1 MKKKNEATLLT
12 TTLRKLRDA
21 HACTSRYTFLR
32 EALGAKYG
40 DTKPINLLRILET
53 NGLSDALWAMQA
65 TVQNCD
71 TVARL
76 MAADFAARVLPI
88 WRKKYP
94 KDDRPAKAIKAA
106 RDFAHGKITREK
118 LAAAW
123 DAADAARDAA
133 AEAAW
138 AAADAAR
145 EAAAAARA
153 DADAAEEAEN
163 KRQAAIFVSYLLESN
178 NL

>member
-1 MKKKNEATLLT
+1 MKKNPEAMLLT

-53 NGLSDALWAMQA
+53 NGLSDALWVMQA

-118 LAAAW
+118 LAAAR
-123 DAADAARDAA
+123 DAART
-133 AEAAW
+133 AAW
-138 AAADAAR
+138 AAGDAAWDAW
-145 EAAAAARA
+145 AAAGAAGR
-153 DADAAEEAEN
+153 DAADAEN

-178 NL
+178 TL

>member
-1 MKKKNEATLLT
+1 MKKNPEAMLLT

-40 DTKPINLLRILET
+40 DTKSINMLHILET

-94 KDDRPAKAIKAA
+94 NDDRPAKAIKAA
-106 RDFAHGKITREK
+106 RDFARGKITREK
-118 LAAAW
+118 LDAAW
-123 DAADAARDAA
+123 DAAGAATGAAARAT
-133 AEAAW
+133 AW
-138 AAADAAR
+138 AAAD
-145 EAAAAARA
+145 
-153 DADAAEEAEN
+153 AEN

-178 NL
+178 TL

>member
-12 TTLRKLRDA
+12 TTLCKLRDA

-76 MAADFAARVLPI
+76 MAADFASHVLPL

-106 RDFAHGKITREK
+106 RDFAHGTITSEK
-118 LAAAW
+118 LDAARAAAW
-123 DAADAARDAA
+123 AAARDAA
-133 AEAAW
+133 RNAAGAAAW
-138 AAADAAR
+138 AAG
-145 EAAAAARA
+145 AARA
-153 DADAAEEAEN
+153 AGAEN

-178 NL
+178 TP

>member
-1 MKKKNEATLLT
+1 MKKNPEAMLLT

-40 DTKPINLLRILET
+40 DTKPINLLHILET

-65 TVQNCD
+65 TVQNHD

-76 MAADFAARVLPI
+76 MAADFAARILPI

-94 KDDRPAKAIKAA
+94 KDDRPAKAIKAT
-106 RDFAHGKITREK
+106 RDFALGKITREK
-118 LAAAW
+118 L
-123 DAADAARDAA
+123 DAARDAA
-133 AEAAW
+133 L
-138 AAADAAR
+138 AAR
-145 EAAAAARA
+145 
-153 DADAAEEAEN
+153 DAEN

-178 NL
+178 TP

>member
-1 MKKKNEATLLT
+1 MKKNPEAMLLT

-118 LAAAW
+118 LAAARDAPGAAAGAAAR
-123 DAADAARDAA
+123 DAADAAWDAA
-133 AEAAW
+133 R
-138 AAADAAR
+138 AAAD
-145 EAAAAARA
+145 
-153 DADAAEEAEN
+153 AEN

-178 NL
+178 TL